1 METGEVLTPGVNA
14 VQNVGEEDTLA
25 RVLATTLL
33 LQALAYHALGAQ
45 LNLGSV
51 TLIAVQ
57 VSKKMSYQ

>member
-33 LQALAYHALGAQ
+33 LQALAYHAMGAQ
-45 LNLGSV
+45 LNLEAAISN
-51 TLIAVQ
+51 LAQ
-57 VSKKMSYQ
+57 VSAIFF